1 MHSRMNGKQNATL
14 RGYWR
19 NMQKLKI
26 KAYGLVFPK
35 GHESHPINYL
45 NNSSETSDIFF
56 QK

>member
-14 RGYWR
+14 RGYWC

-26 KAYGLVFPK
+26 KVYGLVFPK